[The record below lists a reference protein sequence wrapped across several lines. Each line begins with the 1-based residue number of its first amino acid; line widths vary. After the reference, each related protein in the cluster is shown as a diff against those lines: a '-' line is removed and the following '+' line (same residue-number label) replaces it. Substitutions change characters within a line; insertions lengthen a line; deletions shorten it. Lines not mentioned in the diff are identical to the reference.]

1 MPFAWIECKC
11 PATRHP
17 SKPQALLSCEEL
29 MHLSSKCSS
38 WLYTHS
44 LWLIWRSHDSQAP
57 AQCISDAHFSFCSVC
72 FAMLT
77 GHVCPKMCHTWL
89 TLCMQCWFRQ
99 CILWWGNQPQVP
111 ISVWALHSWLWQKLQ
126 PSQRDGDQKDRSSS
140 VEIVFAFVD
149 FLDSLSDFQVWL
161 LASGLITAVRRTTV
175 CSFLWVFWCPFWS
188 NSGALPC
195 SDDCSLWKAGFC
207 LPFVIPIATECSVL
221 MLFWEM
227 NAGYWV
233 IIFALMAW
241 ILRSWNLIAPCL
253 MQRCS
258 NSFTG
263 SADCMVDRTFLPKFV
278 YFWT

>member
-1 MPFAWIECKC
+1 LPFAWRVECKC

-72 FAMLT
+72 FAMLF

-175 CSFLWVFWCPFWS
+175 CSFFVSFLMPILKQLWSFAMQWWLLPLKSWVLPAVCDPYCHWMQCTDVVLGNECRVLS
-188 NSGALPC
+188 YHICSYGMNSSKLE
-195 SDDCSLWKAGFC
+195 SDS
-207 LPFVIPIATECSVL
+207 T
-221 MLFWEM
+221 MLDAE
-227 NAGYWV
+227 V
-233 IIFALMAW
+233 
-241 ILRSWNLIAPCL
+241 
-253 MQRCS
+253 
-258 NSFTG
+258 
-263 SADCMVDRTFLPKFV
+263 
-278 YFWT
+278 

>member
-1 MPFAWIECKC
+1 
-11 PATRHP
+11 
-17 SKPQALLSCEEL
+17 
-29 MHLSSKCSS
+29 
-38 WLYTHS
+38 
-44 LWLIWRSHDSQAP
+44 
-57 AQCISDAHFSFCSVC
+57 
-72 FAMLT
+72 
-77 GHVCPKMCHTWL
+77 
-89 TLCMQCWFRQ
+89 MQCWFRQ

-111 ISVWALHSWLWQKLQ
+111 ISVRALHSWLWQKLQ
-126 PSQRDGDQKDRSSS
+126 PSQRDGDQKGRSSS

-149 FLDSLSDFQVWL
+149 FLDSLTDFQVWL

-175 CSFLWVFWCPFWS
+175 CSFFVSFLMPILKQLWSFAMQW
-188 NSGALPC
+188 
-195 SDDCSLWKAGFC
+195 WKAGFC
-207 LPFVIPIATECSVL
+207 LPFVILTVTECSVL

-233 IIFALMAW
+233 IIFALIAW